1 MAQSG
6 KVRFEIVGS
15 QQLEERLQRV
25 ASESAGELSILSS
38 SKDKDPAR
46 LGLDFA
52 TIYHLVIAAGEAF
65 AFGHLSLELCKY
77 LMESNDPEII
87 IETPKGMI
95 QIKKSGNLTKEEI
108 ADMIKRVLEKD
119 SA

>member
-95 QIKKSGNLTKEEI
+95 KSRNQEILRKKRLLT
-108 ADMIKRVLEKD
+108 
-119 SA
+119 